1 MMRSDIPQSLLGEEF
16 ATPRRE
22 FSISAECEHQEKM
35 LHKATSGKFEF
46 YADEPPTLGG
56 TAAAHTSAP
65 IAHLCPGWRTS
76 RPAAGKGPARE

>member
-22 FSISAECEHQEKM
+22 LTISAECEHQEKM
-35 LHKATSGKFEF
+35 LHKATTGKFVF

-56 TAAAHTSAP
+56 EDNHP
-65 IAHLCPGWRTS
+65 QPLRYI
-76 RPAAGKGPARE
+76 AAGFGF